1 MSALGFPSKEIY
13 NQNKKN
19 NIDNQNNK
27 YTIETFQKSILF
39 GSLSKI
45 VAAKRNKE
53 NDYLSIQEQVLL
65 NIVYPP
71 KIGSKYYPQVGKT
84 GLFYC
89 ERSFTAKINR

>member
-1 MSALGFPSKEIY
+1 MSILGFPSKEIQ
-13 NQNKKN
+13 NQNKKDS
-19 NIDNQNNK
+19 IVKQKNK

-45 VAAKRNKE
+45 VAAKRNE
-53 NDYLSIQEQVLL
+53 GNNYLSIQQQVLL

-71 KIGSKYYPQVGKT
+71 AIRSFYNPKIGKT

-89 ERSFTAKINR
+89 KKSFTIKINH